1 MPAGIIGVPCLAPAG
16 RRGSVAEDLIVYADT
31 LSIYDFKC
39 FGKAVLRLHH
49 PRRRNDLRLKNVN
62 LVLGDNGAGKSSVLR
77 ALAIAVLA
85 PALLGSGFVP
95 YRLVRRSG
103 QEAGD
108 AGKALLK
115 VDGVAEASEK
125 EYLPSRRKFE
135 LLAKIDARPGDRDRL
150 HLDSTPATPIAAL
163 LDDDTSPAFFVVG
176 YGATRRVETGDY
188 VPSSARRARGLR
200 YQRIAGLFEDH
211 LALRP
216 MQDWLPRLRYRA
228 PDRYDAAVRRINDV
242 LPEDIRFAGEINS
255 NDQYLFTFRGVETP
269 FPALSDGYKA
279 FIGWIA
285 DLLGHMTDVLPD
297 GGELDDLAG
306 IVLVDEIDL
315 HLHPSW
321 QRRIVPDLARVFPK
335 LQFVFTSHSPI
346 VAATV
351 ESANV
356 FVTDTDDHG
365 LATIRQL
372 DEKTLGRTPDQLLLS
387 GYFGLE
393 TTRPETFRK
402 EAQDLF
408 ARAAGGDGRAALEYL
423 ERLVGGSERGG
434 A

>member
-1 MPAGIIGVPCLAPAG
+1 MRP
-16 RRGSVAEDLIVYADT
+16 S
-31 LSIYDFKC
+31 
-39 FGKAVLRLHH
+39 
-49 PRRRNDLRLKNVN
+49 
-62 LVLGDNGAGKSSVLR
+62 
-77 ALAIAVLA
+77 
-85 PALLGSGFVP
+85 
-95 YRLVRRSG
+95 
-103 QEAGD
+103 
-108 AGKALLK
+108 
-115 VDGVAEASEK
+115 EAS
-125 EYLPSRRKFE
+125 
-135 LLAKIDARPGDRDRL
+135 RPGGRDRL
-150 HLDSTPATPIAAL
+150 HLDSTPATPIADL

-211 LALRP
+211 VALRP
-216 MQDWLPRLRYRA
+216 MQDWLPRLRDRA
-228 PDRYDAAVRRINDV
+228 PDRYDATVRRINDV
-242 LPEDIRFAGEINS
+242 LPEDIRFTGEIDS
-255 NDQYLFTFRGVETP
+255 SDQHLFTFRGVETP

-285 DLLGHMTDVLPD
+285 DLLGHMTDVLPE
-297 GGELDDLAG
+297 GQKIDDLAG

-321 QRRIVPDLARVFPK
+321 QRRIVPDLARAFPK